1 MIWLSYLLKTVLIQL
16 IAFGCYKLLLDRE
29 PLGHWKRAYL
39 LGSLLLS
46 LVIPLVTVPRLFA
59 EAVHVF
65 TPMVDSTMSGNS
77 LSGTPE
83 LLPLAEGYSLNDLLW
98 PLVIGLYGLG
108 VLVYLVRM
116 LKALWSVRNRLV
128 RATSSQ
134 EIASGIQLIGLA
146 EPTATHTFGQW
157 IFFHEA
163 TPPAKEVLAHEM
175 AHAKQWHSL
184 DRLIVGTLRVIF
196 WFNPMLRHYERAIR
210 VNHELLAD
218 QAVLRQGVN
227 PISYQ
232 QQLLA
237 ALRRPASPAFS
248 SGVDFNLTKKR
259 FQMMHL
265 SKASGPRSLVKLLTA
280 GLLWVLLLLS
290 FGQAGFA
297 QTAPP
302 PPPPPKAPEATQHRF
317 SEIKQAIPTAK
328 QLTAWQEN
336 KDNSIHIDA
345 QSVKSSAIK
354 EYQPGD
360 FSQYYVVKSPEG
372 SGDHGL
378 HVFLFTE
385 KAYPWPNV
393 PPPPPPFPP
402 MPPSAAPKA
411 PQAPPAPP
419 VLHSSVPAPPAPPAA
434 PTAAPPAPP
443 APPSASDLPPPP
455 PPPPPPMDWNELDKI
470 PSAAQLEEWQDSKK
484 FGVWIDLDQVSN
496 DELANYSPDNFG
508 YFRVNKLMKNAKYY
522 GKYAYQVNL
531 VTKEWLAKYRKE
543 QKQRN

>member
-59 EAVHVF
+59 ESVHVF
-65 TPMVDSTMSGNS
+65 TPMVDSTMPGNS

-83 LLPLAEGYSLNDLLW
+83 LLPIAESYSFNNLLW

-108 VLVYLVRM
+108 VLVYLTRM

-128 RATSSQ
+128 QATSSQ
-134 EIASGIQLIGLA
+134 EVSSGIQLIGLA
-146 EPTATHTFGQW
+146 EPTATHTFGHW

-163 TPPAKEVLAHEM
+163 TPPAKEVLAHEL
-175 AHAKQWHSL
+175 AHARQWHSL
-184 DRLIVGTLRVIF
+184 DRLFVGTLQVIF
-196 WFNPMLRHYERAIR
+196 WFNPLLRHYERAIR

-218 QAVLRQGVN
+218 QAVLRQGIN

-237 ALRRPASPAFS
+237 ALRRPASPALS

-265 SKASGPRSLVKLLTA
+265 TAADGPRPLIKLFTS
-280 GLLWVLLLLS
+280 GLLLVALFFI
-290 FGQAGFA
+290 FGQVGYA
-297 QTAPP
+297 QRPP
-302 PPPPPKAPEATQHRF
+302 PPVKAPVSAQHRF
-317 SEIKQAIPTAK
+317 KGIKQAIPTAK
-328 QLTAWQEN
+328 QLAAWGANNNTQLFIDN
-336 KDNSIHIDA
+336 KLADA
-345 QSVKSSAIK
+345 SELKAYK
-354 EYQPGD
+354 PED
-360 FSQYYVVKSPEG
+360 FSQYYVIKVPEG
-372 SGDHGL
+372 SSERDL
-378 HVFLFTE
+378 FVFLFTE
-385 KAYPWPNV
+385 KEYPWPNV
-393 PPPPPPFPP
+393 PPPPPP
-402 MPPSAAPKA
+402 MPRGKA
-411 PQAPPAPP
+411 PQSPPAPPAPP
-419 VLHSSVPAPPAPPAA
+419 VVLHSNVPAPPAPPAA
-434 PTAAPPAPP
+434 PTAALPAPP

-455 PPPPPPMDWNELDKI
+455 PPPPMDWNAQEEKM
-470 PSAAQLEEWQDSKK
+470 PSMAQLKEWQDSNK
-484 FGVWIDLDQVSN
+484 FGVWINLDLVSN

-522 GKYAYQVNL
+522 GKYTYQVNL
-531 VTKEWLAKYRKE
+531 VTKERLAKYRK
-543 QKQRN
+543 QQNQRT